1 MVMPRRK
8 QPRRADVKDIR
19 SILRLTHES
28 GLSVREVSERLG
40 LGKST
45 VSTYLLRAREAGVN
59 SWPMPDGYDDDAVLE
74 RKLFR
79 QMGRPARDTTE
90 PDWQLISCE
99 MKRKSVTLLLL
110 WQEYREAHPDG
121 FGYTWFCNKFSAY
134 EQRLRPTYRHRHAA
148 GAVMQTDYAG
158 QTLPLIDPDTGEAH
172 AVQLFVAVLGASNY
186 TFAFASLHQ
195 RLPDW
200 IEGQV
205 RALEYFGGVPASI
218 VCDNLKAGVAK
229 ALWFEPTLTATFAAM
244 AEHYDTTILPTRPAK
259 PRDKGKVEGAVLIVE
274 RWIVAKLRN
283 SQFFDLAALNAEI
296 ARLLELL
303 NAKTMRHVGKSRREL
318 FEEIERAALKPLP
331 ATPFEY
337 AEWKTAK
344 VHIDYHVAVD
354 RNFYSVPHGLIGRKV
369 DVRLTQRVVEIFHDH
384 KRVASHVRN
393 SQRGFHITVNTHM
406 PKAHQRYADRTP
418 ASLIQNATR
427 IGVNVAVMVERMMSD
442 RRHPEQ
448 GYRSAMGILALG
460 RGYGHARLDAAC
472 DRALA
477 IEATTYASVHSILKS
492 GLDQAKPSREPNPP
506 TPTHDNIRGAA
517 YYQ

>member
-1 MVMPRRK
+1 MPRRK

-40 LGKST
+40 LSKST
-45 VSTYLLRAREAGVN
+45 VSTYLLRAREAGLD
-59 SWPMPDGYDDDAVLE
+59 SWPMPDGGGDDAALE

-79 QMGRPARDTTE
+79 QMGRPPRDTSE
-90 PDWQLISCE
+90 PDWQLVSRE

-121 FGYTWFCNKFSAY
+121 FGYTWFCDKFGAH
-134 EQRLRPTYRHRHAA
+134 EKRAHPTYRHRHAA

-158 QTLPLIDPDTGEAH
+158 QTIPLIDPGTGEIHQA
-172 AVQLFVAVLGASNY
+172 QLFVAVLGASSY
-186 TFAFASLHQ
+186 TFAVASLHQ

-229 ALWFEPTLTATFAAM
+229 ALWFEPTLTTTFAAM
-244 AEHYDTTILPTRPAK
+244 AEHYDTTVLPTRPAK
-259 PRDKGKVEGAVLIVE
+259 PRDKGKIEGAVLIAE
-274 RWIVAKLRN
+274 RWIIARLRN
-283 SQFFDLAALNAEI
+283 RQFFDLAVLNAEI
-296 ARLLELL
+296 GHLLEVL
-303 NAKTMRHVGKSRREL
+303 NGKTMRHVGRSRREL
-318 FEEIERAALKPLP
+318 FDEIERAALKALP
-331 ATPFEY
+331 VTPFEY
-337 AEWKTAK
+337 AEWKTAR
-344 VHIDYHVAVD
+344 VHPDYHVAVD

-369 DVRLTQRVVEIFHDH
+369 DVRLTQRVVEIFQDH
-384 KRVASHVRN
+384 KRVASHVRS
-393 SQRGFHITVNTHM
+393 SQRGFHITVNAHM

-418 ASLIQNATR
+418 ASLIERAARMGT
-427 IGVNVAVMVERMMSD
+427 NVAVMVERMMRD

-448 GYRSAMGILALG
+448 GYRSAMGILSLG
-460 RGYGHARLDAAC
+460 RGYGHVRLDAAC

-477 IEATTYASVHSILKS
+477 IEATTYASVLSILKS
-492 GLDQAKPSREPNPP
+492 GLDQASPAQEPIRPAPS
-506 TPTHDNIRGAA
+506 HGNIRGGV